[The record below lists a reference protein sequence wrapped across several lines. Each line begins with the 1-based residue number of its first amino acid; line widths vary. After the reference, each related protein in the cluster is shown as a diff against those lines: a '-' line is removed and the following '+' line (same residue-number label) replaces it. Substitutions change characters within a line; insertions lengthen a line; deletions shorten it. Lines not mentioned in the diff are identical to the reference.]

1 MSRLGDKYDKST
13 ARSSA
18 ANFVQLFVIFKG
30 SLLEHQEVLRSGKK
44 LLNMDMHT
52 HLNVEVRVSQSIV
65 RDVIPE
71 VTLGDKTEKFLQLP
85 ISSTSSPRESMI
97 NEQK

>member
-1 MSRLGDKYDKST
+1 
-13 ARSSA
+13 
-18 ANFVQLFVIFKG
+18 
-30 SLLEHQEVLRSGKK
+30 
-44 LLNMDMHT
+44 MDMHT